1 MTTSLLLAG
10 IVYLSKRVKGDID
23 TLGLLLQP
31 AMSLN
36 VKSKQ
41 KDMCACKTCLQNAS
55 AGLADFF
62 PTG

>member
-1 MTTSLLLAG
+1 MEGYRSDMTTSLLFAG

-36 VKSKQ
+36 IKSKQ
-41 KDMCACKTCLQNAS
+41 KDMCACKHVYRML
-55 AGLADFF
+55 L
-62 PTG
+62 